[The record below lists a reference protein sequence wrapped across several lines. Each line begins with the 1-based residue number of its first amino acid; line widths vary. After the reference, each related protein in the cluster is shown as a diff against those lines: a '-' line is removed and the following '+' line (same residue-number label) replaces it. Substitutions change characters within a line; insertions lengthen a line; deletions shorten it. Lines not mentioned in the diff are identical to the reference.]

1 LADPSPA
8 PDLKHTPLHGAHV
21 ALGARMVPFAGYEMP
36 VQYPAGI
43 IAEHNHTR
51 GKAGLF
57 DVSHM
62 GQAFLGGADFA
73 TTASTMEALVP
84 ADIRSLEPGQQRY
97 SQLLNKDGGIVDD
110 LMIARSAHPGM
121 DGGLYIVVNASRKED
136 DFAHLRQHLPE
147 VCKLQELPEL
157 ALLALQGPRAEA
169 VVEAIVPGVAAL
181 AFMYGQAFTF
191 NGTGIYVTRSGYT
204 GEDGYEIS
212 VPATSA
218 EALWNTLLAH
228 EDVLPVGLGAR
239 DSLRLEAGLSLYG
252 HELVETVSPVEASLL
267 WSIPKHR
274 REQGGFPGAARI
286 QREIAEGPA
295 RKIVGIRPARPRTGA
310 RRHRDHGRWGKEVG
324 VITSGGFGPSVGGPG
339 RARLRATGTVARPGH
354 ATQPHGARQA
364 SAGGGRSSCRSSSK
378 SFKK

>member
-1 LADPSPA
+1 
-8 PDLKHTPLHGAHV
+8 
-21 ALGARMVPFAGYEMP
+21 
-36 VQYPAGI
+36 
-43 IAEHNHTR
+43 
-51 GKAGLF
+51 
-57 DVSHM
+57 
-62 GQAFLGGADFA
+62 
-73 TTASTMEALVP
+73 MEALVP

-228 EDVLPVGLGAR
+228 EDVLAGWPWR
-239 DSLRLEAGLSLYG
+239 TRLA
-252 HELVETVSPVEASLL
+252 
-267 WSIPKHR
+267 
-274 REQGGFPGAARI
+274 
-286 QREIAEGPA
+286 
-295 RKIVGIRPARPRTGA
+295 
-310 RRHRDHGRWGKEVG
+310 
-324 VITSGGFGPSVGGPG
+324 
-339 RARLRATGTVARPGH
+339 
-354 ATQPHGARQA
+354 QA
-364 SAGGGRSSCRSSSK
+364 
-378 SFKK
+378 

>member
-274 REQGGFPGAARI
+274 REQGGFCGAARI
-286 QREIAEGPA
+286 QREILHGPA
-295 RKIVGIRPARPRTGA
+295 RKIVGIRPQGRAPARDGTVIMSDGA
-310 RRHRDHGRWGKEVG
+310 EVG
-324 VITSGGFGPSVGGPG
+324 VITSGGFGPSVGGPVALG
-339 RARLRATGTVARPGH
+339 FVPPALSKPGTKLDLMVRGKPLPAEVVKLPFVK
-354 ATQPHGARQA
+354 
-364 SAGGGRSSCRSSSK
+364 K